1 MLNRTPLASALALA
15 FALPFASPALAQSA
29 PAATAASTATR
40 TSASTG
46 NPAAAQPALAV
57 QTGQTAQAAQAQAQT
72 AQTAQSAQTAQ
83 TAQTAQASQSAA
95 PATDN
100 ATLPTISVSS
110 QNDDQDFQ
118 ADRATVGAKTPT
130 ALRDIPQTVTV
141 INKAVMQSQGA
152 TSFQDA
158 LRNAPGITIGGAE
171 GGQIGNNINLR
182 GFTAQN
188 DIYLD
193 GFRDRNQY
201 YRDTFDLESIEV
213 LYGPSSMLFGRGS
226 TGGVINQVTKQAN
239 LTPLTEVSATVGTS
253 DRYRATLDVNR
264 PIGDHA
270 AFRLNAFGQSMGSTR
285 DEMKNKD
292 YGFAPELRFGIGTPT
307 EVTISALIQHNY
319 DMPDYGV
326 QAINGRP
333 FAPSK
338 STFYGLTDDRTIQ
351 DVQTVQARVDHRF
364 NDQFKISNQ
373 TQFSH
378 SLTDARETAPGAVL
392 TGPLATSTALKNGNF
407 TNLPL
412 EDLYIKLASH
422 DRVIE
427 NHSIYNDTMAQYKF
441 TTGFLKH
448 DMIAG
453 VEVGHDSYT
462 NQAYTRNNL
471 PILSLLD
478 PVYIPT
484 PSNVTQTV
492 GNHAESGA
500 TTLAAY
506 FNETMSIGEHWKVIG
521 GVRWDRFQAHIA
533 NTINAP
539 LYADQTNTFTSVR
552 AGAIYQPTDWQS
564 YYFSY
569 GTSFDP
575 SLEALTVTNTT
586 QNLAPE
592 HTKSYEVGAKW
603 DLLGGNL
610 SVTSAFFQQEM
621 DNARTQT
628 STGEYTLEGDIRVR
642 GFQAGATGHL
652 TDKWQVFAGYTY
664 MDGVILKALDGT
676 QGNTPANTP
685 RNTFTL
691 WTTYAFAPH
700 WEIGGGPT
708 YMSARYAANTNYV
721 EAPGYTRWDAMAE
734 YREKKWDVRLNLLNL
749 TNKFYYDAL
758 IQSDGGRSVPGI
770 GRTLLATF
778 DYRL

>member
-1 MLNRTPLASALALA
+1 MLIRTPLASALALA
-15 FALPFASPALAQSA
+15 FALPFATSALAQSA
-29 PAATAASTATR
+29 PAVAASGAAA
-40 TSASTG
+40 TSAT
-46 NPAAAQPALAV
+46 PA
-57 QTGQTAQAAQAQAQT
+57 TSSQAASQANTRAKADDNGTLPAVAVSGQ
-72 AQTAQSAQTAQ
+72 
-83 TAQTAQASQSAA
+83 AA
-95 PATDN
+95 P
-100 ATLPTISVSS
+100 
-110 QNDDQDFQ
+110 QDFQ
-118 ADRATVGAKTPT
+118 AEKSTVGAKTPT

-141 INKAVMQSQGA
+141 INKALIQSQGA

-226 TGGVINQVTKQAN
+226 TGGVINQVSKQAG
-239 LTPLTEVSATVGTS
+239 LKPLTEVSSTIGTN
-253 DRYRATLDVNR
+253 DRYRATLDVDR
-264 PIGDHA
+264 PLGDHA
-270 AFRLNAFGQSMGSTR
+270 AFRLNAFGQSLGSTR
-285 DEMKNKD
+285 DEMMNKD
-292 YGFAPELRFGIGTPT
+292 YGFAPTLRFGIGTPT
-307 EVTISALIQHNY
+307 EVTLSALIQHNY
-319 DMPDYGV
+319 DQPDYGV
-326 QAINGRP
+326 QAINGHA

-338 STFYGLTDDRTIQ
+338 STYYGLTDDRTIQ
-351 DVQTVQARVDHRF
+351 DLQTVSARIDHKF
-364 NDQFKISNQ
+364 NDQFKISNE
-373 TQFSH
+373 TEFSH
-378 SLTDARETAPGAVL
+378 SLTDARETAAQAVL
-392 TGPLATSTALKNGNF
+392 TGPLSTSTALKNGNY
-407 TNLPL
+407 TSLPL
-412 EDLYIKLASH
+412 SDLYVKLQSH

-427 NHSIYNDTMAQYKF
+427 NHSVYNDTMAQYKF
-441 TTGFLKH
+441 NTGFVKH
-448 DMIAG
+448 EMIAG

-471 PILSLLD
+471 PIVSLLD

-484 PSNVTQTV
+484 PSNVTTTV

-506 FNETMSIGEHWKVIG
+506 FNETMSLGEHWKLIG
-521 GVRWDRFQAHIA
+521 GVRWDRFQAHIT
-533 NTINAP
+533 NSISAP
-539 LYADQTNTFTSVR
+539 NYAAQTNTFTSVR

-575 SLEALTVTNTT
+575 SLEAMTVTNTT
-586 QNLAPE
+586 QGLAPE
-592 HTKSYEVGAKW
+592 HTKSYEVGSKW

-642 GFQAGATGHL
+642 GFQAGATGHI

-664 MDGVILKALDGT
+664 MDAIVLKAADGT
-676 QGNTPANTP
+676 QGKTPANTP

-691 WTTYAFAPH
+691 WTTYAFTPH
-700 WEIGGGPT
+700 WEVGGGPT
-708 YMSARYAANTNYV
+708 YMSSRYAANTNYV
-721 EAPGYTRWDAMAE
+721 QVGGYTRWDAMAE
-734 YREKKWDVRLNLLNL
+734 YHEKKWDARLNLLNL

-758 IQSDGGRSVPGI
+758 IQSDGGRSVPGV

-778 DYRL
+778 DYRF